1 MISTK
6 KENDIIIGGEGE
18 NERKVIGYIR
28 VSTDV
33 LKQRETIEHY
43 AKRNNIEITRFVR
56 VEVSSTKSLEER
68 KLGFLNSLKKA
79 FLGNYR
85 NC

>member
-28 VSTDV
+28 VSTDEQDS
-33 LKQRETIEHY
+33 LNQR
-43 AKRNNIEITRFVR
+43 V
-56 VEVSSTKSLEER
+56 V
-68 KLGFLNSLKKA
+68 
-79 FLGNYR
+79 
-85 NC
+85 

>member
-28 VSTDV
+28 VSTDEQDS

-68 KLGFLNSLKKA
+68 KLAL
-79 FLGNYR
+79 
-85 NC
+85 